1 MWGQDRPGLLQA
13 FLAAASPADARVL
26 DLGQAVI
33 HKALTLGV
41 LLEGAPDEE
50 ALGRFAA
57 KWNVEVRVS
66 PLDDAAY
73 AQWVAVQRER
83 RYVVTL
89 LARRITGR
97 EVSEAARIIAEAGLN
112 VDRVERLSERT
123 ALGAGRRACFEIYAS
138 GELQE
143 EAALRERFFRA
154 AEELGI
160 DIAFQHDN
168 IWRRSRR
175 LIAFDMDSTLI
186 QAEVIDELAREA
198 GVGEQVAAIT
208 AAAMRGELD
217 FAQSFRRRVALL
229 QGLPEARLTAV
240 AERIPLTEGAERLFA
255 ALKQLGYRT
264 VVLSGGFQWFGKL
277 LARKLPI
284 DELHANE
291 LEIRDGVVTGQVVG
305 EIVDGAR
312 KAALLEEIAAR
323 EGIRMEQV
331 VAVGDGANDLP
342 MIGKAGLGVAF
353 HAKPVVRA
361 NAQHSIS
368 TVGLDGILYL
378 LGLRDRE
385 L

>member
-33 HKALTLGV
+33 HRALTLGV

-97 EVSEAARIIAEAGLN
+97 EVSEAARLIAEAGLN

-138 GELQE
+138 GELPE

-168 IWRRSRR
+168 IWRLSRR

-217 FAQSFRRRVALL
+217 FARSFRRRVALL
-229 QGLPEARLTAV
+229 QGLPEARLAAV

>member
-13 FLAAASPADARVL
+13 FLAAASPAEARVL

-33 HKALTLGV
+33 HRALTLGV

-50 ALGRFAA
+50 SLGHFAA
-57 KWNVEVRVS
+57 KWGVEVRVS
-66 PLDDAAY
+66 PLADEAY

-89 LARRITGR
+89 LARRISGR
-97 EVSEAARIIAEAGLN
+97 EVSDAARLIAEAGLN
-112 VDRVERLSERT
+112 IDRVERLSERT
-123 ALGAGRRACFEIYAS
+123 AVGAGERACFEFYAS
-138 GELQE
+138 GELAD
-143 EAALRERFFRA
+143 EAGLRERFFRA

-175 LIAFDMDSTLI
+175 LIAFDMDSTLV

-229 QGLPEARLTAV
+229 RGLPEARLHAV
-240 AERIPLTEGAERLFA
+240 AERIALTEGAERLFRA
-255 ALKQLGYRT
+255 VKQLGYRT
-264 VVLSGGFQWFGKL
+264 VVLSGGFQWFGRL
-277 LARKLPI
+277 LAQKLPI

-291 LEIRDGVVTGQVVG
+291 LAIRDGVVTGEVLG
-305 EIVDGAR
+305 EIVDGRR

-331 VAVGDGANDLP
+331 VAVGDGANDLA
-342 MIGKAGLGVAF
+342 MIARAGLGIAF

-361 NAQHSIS
+361 NARHAIS

>member
-97 EVSEAARIIAEAGLN
+97 EVSEAARLIAEAGLN

-154 AEELGI
+154 AEDLGI

-264 VVLSGGFQWFGKL
+264 VVLSGGFTWFGTL
-277 LARKLPI
+277 LAHKLPI

>member
-26 DLGQAVI
+26 DMGQAVI

-97 EVSEAARIIAEAGLN
+97 EVSEAARLIAEAGLN

-123 ALGAGRRACFEIYAS
+123 ALGAGQRACFEIYAS
-138 GELQE
+138 GELHE

-154 AEELGI
+154 AEDLGI

-229 QGLPEARLTAV
+229 QGLSEARLTAV

-264 VVLSGGFQWFGKL
+264 VVLSGGFTWFGKL
-277 LARKLPI
+277 LAHKLPI

>member
-1 MWGQDRPGLLQA
+1 
-13 FLAAASPADARVL
+13 
-26 DLGQAVI
+26 
-33 HKALTLGV
+33 
-41 LLEGAPDEE
+41 
-50 ALGRFAA
+50 
-57 KWNVEVRVS
+57 
-66 PLDDAAY
+66 
-73 AQWVAVQRER
+73 
-83 RYVVTL
+83 
-89 LARRITGR
+89 
-97 EVSEAARIIAEAGLN
+97 LN
-112 VDRVERLSERT
+112 IDRVERLSERT
-123 ALGAGRRACFEIYAS
+123 AVGAGERACFEFYAS
-138 GELQE
+138 GELAD
-143 EAALRERFFRA
+143 EAGLRERFFRA

-175 LIAFDMDSTLI
+175 LIAFDMDSTLV

-229 QGLPEARLTAV
+229 RGLPEARLHAV
-240 AERIPLTEGAERLFA
+240 AERIALTEGAERLFRA
-255 ALKQLGYRT
+255 VKQLGYRT
-264 VVLSGGFQWFGKL
+264 VVLSGGFQWFGRL
-277 LARKLPI
+277 LAQKLPI

-291 LEIRDGVVTGQVVG
+291 LAIRDGVVTGEVLG
-305 EIVDGAR
+305 EIVDGRR

-331 VAVGDGANDLP
+331 VAVGDGANDLA
-342 MIGKAGLGVAF
+342 MIARAGLGIAF

-361 NAQHSIS
+361 NARHAIS

>member
-26 DLGQAVI
+26 DMGQAVI

-97 EVSEAARIIAEAGLN
+97 EVSEAARLIAEAGLN

-138 GELQE
+138 GELHDE
-143 EAALRERFFRA
+143 TALRERFFRA

-160 DIAFQHDN
+160 DIAFQPDN

-198 GVGEQVAAIT
+198 GMGEQVAAIT

-229 QGLPEARLTAV
+229 QGLPEARLSAV

-264 VVLSGGFQWFGKL
+264 VVLSGGFTWFGKL